1 MHRLRLCCNGVAS
14 RLGRTFCIPAS
25 TAAPATPLP
34 AAAGVPASASAAASA
49 RVRELR
55 GFWAEL
61 GLPHGPSLRLA
72 RLAAS
77 EGTAW
82 SRPDVLRSRLAAL
95 RAELPSLPLPLLL
108 SDAPGLLLYR
118 PRRLREKL
126 DALRDLL
133 PAADLLRLVRR
144 APDMLS
150 RDMAKLEDRLAALG
164 GLEGADAPTLAAEHP
179 RLLREDAAMLRER
192 VAVLRRA
199 FSPTLLRRVPRDR
212 LALLLTFPP
221 DRLSRLEYLS
231 AVYPGVRGH
240 VGDLRLVRMKTHL
253 FRKAYRPRRLTPA
266 KRNALRRTTALGPVR
281 PAAEVP
287 AGANAFREGERQL
300 ARWRADL
307 AREIESER
315 RAPRGILGAHSV
327 GRNHPVRRVLPPQT
341 APPLA
346 APSRAAPS

>member
-240 VGDLRLVRMKTHL
+240 VGDLRLVRMKTS
-253 FRKAYRPRRLTPA
+253 PPPA
-266 KRNALRRTTALGPVR
+266 NSPPHAR
-281 PAAEVP
+281 PA
-287 AGANAFREGERQL
+287 
-300 ARWRADL
+300 D
-307 AREIESER
+307 
-315 RAPRGILGAHSV
+315 
-327 GRNHPVRRVLPPQT
+327 
-341 APPLA
+341 
-346 APSRAAPS
+346 

>member
-1 MHRLRLCCNGVAS
+1 MNTRHAQGRKILSCPFVMHRLRLCWRNGVAS

-144 APDMLS
+144 VS
-150 RDMAKLEDRLAALG
+150 
-164 GLEGADAPTLAAEHP
+164 
-179 RLLREDAAMLRER
+179 
-192 VAVLRRA
+192 
-199 FSPTLLRRVPRDR
+199 
-212 LALLLTFPP
+212 
-221 DRLSRLEYLS
+221 
-231 AVYPGVRGH
+231 
-240 VGDLRLVRMKTHL
+240 
-253 FRKAYRPRRLTPA
+253 
-266 KRNALRRTTALGPVR
+266 
-281 PAAEVP
+281 
-287 AGANAFREGERQL
+287 
-300 ARWRADL
+300 
-307 AREIESER
+307 
-315 RAPRGILGAHSV
+315 
-327 GRNHPVRRVLPPQT
+327 
-341 APPLA
+341 
-346 APSRAAPS
+346 PSRCGIVYAE